1 MIGIGL
7 AGAFLGGL
15 LTLLSPC
22 SAVLLPSFFAY
33 AFGGR
38 ATILARTGV
47 FYLGLAATLVPLGV
61 AASTIGAFF
70 NTHRD
75 ALVLAM
81 SLLVIVFGLLQLFG
95 VSFGLL
101 RRRSSG
107 AAREGGTGVLAI
119 FALGTV
125 YGVAG
130 VCSGPILGSVLA
142 VAGIGGSPTYGGV
155 LLAVYALGMVMP
167 LALLA
172 VFWEQLGLS
181 GRRWFVP
188 RSVTFGPVRTTS
200 TGLLSGFVL
209 IALGVLLL
217 LSGGTANLGG
227 VLGVDDQFT
236 VEQWATRVS
245 DQIPDTVVLIVAA
258 TLILCGVIAR
268 RWWTTSRTGRAADS
282 TTSEPTSR

>member
-47 FYLGLAATLVPLGV
+47 FYLGLAVTLVPLGV

-75 ALVLAM
+75 VLVLLM
-81 SLLVIVFGLLQLFG
+81 SMLVIILGLLQLFG

-101 RRRSSG
+101 RRRSRG
-107 AAREGGTGVLAI
+107 PARDGGTGVLAI
-119 FALGTV
+119 FSLGAV

-142 VAGIGGSPTYGGV
+142 VAGIGGNPTYGGV
-155 LLAVYALGMVMP
+155 LLAVYALGMVVP
-167 LALLA
+167 LAVLA
-172 VFWEQLGLS
+172 VFWEQLGMS

-188 RSVTFGPVRTTS
+188 RSVTLGPLRTTT
-200 TGLLSGFVL
+200 TGLLSGTVL
-209 IALGVLLL
+209 VALGILLL

-236 VEQWATRVS
+236 VEQWATSISDRVS
-245 DQIPDTVVLIVAA
+245 DAVVLIVVTTVVICAF
-258 TLILCGVIAR
+258 IAR
-268 RWWTTSRTGRAADS
+268 RWWSS
-282 TTSEPTSR
+282 SEQPHR